1 MITMQNMPLQAQ
13 EGGYQKVVEGNF
25 VTVDGVKLHYR
36 KGGQGPYLLLLHGFT
51 LSSDQW
57 AEYFDEFSNSYTVIA
72 FDFPGH
78 GQSSRTGRE
87 FSFDH
92 WTQLI
97 IKAIDKLEIR
107 QAKAIGHSYGA
118 ITLMSIARQQP
129 NLFESMVL
137 ISGAHRL
144 DPAMQEILL
153 EDSFDKADADFQD
166 YYRKIH
172 NNDMQQIDGIFS
184 DIRKFV
190 ETREVFSVDEI
201 GEIQIPVLMIFGDRD
216 TFYPIEIPTEM
227 YYALPNASLWIVPDQ
242 GHTPVWKIMGADD
255 LTTRQFSEQVL
266 RFFRSTDKTNGK

>member
-13 EGGYQKVVEGNF
+13 ESVYQKVEEGNF

-36 KGGQGPYLLLLHGFT
+36 KGGQGPFLLLLHGFT

-57 AEYFDEFSNSYTVIA
+57 SEYFDEFSNSYTVIA

-78 GQSSRTGRE
+78 GRSSRTGRE

-97 IKAIDKLEIR
+97 IKAKDKLEIR

-129 NLFESMVL
+129 DLFESMVL

-144 DPAMQEILL
+144 DP
-153 EDSFDKADADFQD
+153 
-166 YYRKIH
+166 
-172 NNDMQQIDGIFS
+172 
-184 DIRKFV
+184 
-190 ETREVFSVDEI
+190 
-201 GEIQIPVLMIFGDRD
+201 
-216 TFYPIEIPTEM
+216 
-227 YYALPNASLWIVPDQ
+227 
-242 GHTPVWKIMGADD
+242 
-255 LTTRQFSEQVL
+255 
-266 RFFRSTDKTNGK
+266 